1 METQRAK
8 QLIFKKGERRV
19 IYKQIYKGPFDT
31 EDQSLIITDVGI
43 QTLMR
48 NVSPVRPAQVSNG
61 VTARSAGEAVGDA
74 ARGNAVRCNPAA
86 RSGGIWQNPAKA
98 TRAHTCAPAVPC
110 LGMHLA
116 GA

>member
-1 METQRAK
+1 M
-8 QLIFKKGERRV
+8 GV
-19 IYKQIYKGPFDT
+19 
-31 EDQSLIITDVGI
+31 

-86 RSGGIWQNPAKA
+86 RGGGIWQNPAKA